1 MKNKTIDYYNN
12 NAEEYSNTTL
22 YLDLKEKYNKFTKNI
37 KFGGKILDVGC
48 GSGRDLIAFKSLGYD
63 VIGIDASTKLVE
75 IAKKN
80 FKADVFIKEFNDIE
94 WKQEFDG
101 VWCMASLLHLQ
112 KEELI
117 SILNK
122 LSISMKEGA
131 SFYASFKNGNG
142 ESFDDKDRFF
152 SYYNKQELEKILIES
167 KLFKDIIIEYAVDK
181 LGRTDTQW
189 LDIYAKKDKI
199 KLKNDEIKKI
209 KEKRLL

>member
-1 MKNKTIDYYNN
+1 MKNKTVDYYND
-12 NAEEYSNTTL
+12 NAEEYSNKTL
-22 YLDLKEKYNKFTKNI
+22 YLDLKEKYNKFTKGI

-63 VIGIDASTKLVE
+63 VIGIDASIKLVD
-75 IAKKN
+75 IAKEN
-80 FKADVFIKEFNDIE
+80 SKADVFHKEFHQID

-117 SILNK
+117 SVLNK

-152 SYYNKQELEKILIES
+152 SYYNKQELENILIES
-167 KLFKDIIIEYAVDK
+167 KLFKDIKIEYAVDK

-199 KLKNDEIKKI
+199 ELKHNEKKI
-209 KEKRLL
+209 VKEKKLL

>member
-1 MKNKTIDYYNN
+1 
-12 NAEEYSNTTL
+12 
-22 YLDLKEKYNKFTKNI
+22 
-37 KFGGKILDVGC
+37 
-48 GSGRDLIAFKSLGYD
+48 
-63 VIGIDASTKLVE
+63 
-75 IAKKN
+75 
-80 FKADVFIKEFNDIE
+80 
-94 WKQEFDG
+94 
-101 VWCMASLLHLQ
+101 
-112 KEELI
+112 
-117 SILNK
+117 
-122 LSISMKEGA
+122 MKEGA

-152 SYYNKQELEKILIES
+152 SYYNKQELEKIIIES